1 MSLQINQ
8 ISSKYTVK
16 ELTENDIDVI
26 YELELG
32 NPLYY
37 QYCPPAVTRESIL
50 EDMEAL
56 PPKKTYEDKY
66 YIGFWEKEKL
76 VAIMDLI
83 VEYPNKNTAFVG
95 LFMLEKSV
103 QGNGVGTN
111 IIAEFCSYM
120 KNAGYSFVR
129 LGYVKGNP
137 QSRAFWLKNG
147 FEETGVV
154 CHNEECDIIILEKY
168 INSFL

>member
-1 MSLQINQ
+1 MRLQINQ
-8 ISSKYTVK
+8 ISSKYAVK
-16 ELTENDIDVI
+16 ELTETDIDEI

-37 QYCPPAVTRESIL
+37 RYGPPAVTRESVL
-50 EDMEAL
+50 KEMKAL

-66 YIGFWEKEKL
+66 YIGFWDKEKL
-76 VAIMDLI
+76 IAIMDLI
-83 VEYPNKNTAFVG
+83 VEYPNEDTAFIG

-103 QGNGVGTN
+103 QGNGVGTD
-111 IIAEFCSYM
+111 IIAEFSSYM
-120 KNAGYSFVR
+120 KSIGYSFVR

-137 QSRAFWLKNG
+137 QSKAFWLKNS

-154 CHNEECDIIILEKY
+154 CHNEEYDIIVLEK
-168 INSFL
+168 ILIHK

>member
-1 MSLQINQ
+1 MRLQINQ
-8 ISSKYTVK
+8 ISSKYAVK
-16 ELTENDIDVI
+16 ELTETDIDEI

-37 QYCPPAVTRESIL
+37 RYCPPAVTRESVL
-50 EDMEAL
+50 KEMKAL

-66 YIGFWEKEKL
+66 YIGFWDKEKL
-76 VAIMDLI
+76 IAIMDLI
-83 VEYPNKNTAFVG
+83 VEYPNEDTAFIG

-103 QGNGVGTN
+103 QGNGVGTD
-111 IIAEFCSYM
+111 IIAEFSSYM
-120 KNAGYSFVR
+120 KSIGYSFVR

-137 QSRAFWLKNG
+137 QSKAFWLKNS

-154 CHNEECDIIILEKY
+154 CHNEKYDIIVLEK
-168 INSFL
+168 ILIHK

>member
-1 MSLQINQ
+1 MRLQINQ
-8 ISSKYTVK
+8 ISSKYEVK
-16 ELTENDIDVI
+16 ELTETDIDAI

-37 QYCPPAVTRESIL
+37 LYCPPTVTKESVL
-50 EDMEAL
+50 KDMKAL

-66 YIGFWEKEKL
+66 YIGFWDKEKL
-76 VAIMDLI
+76 IAIMDLI
-83 VEYPNKNTAFVG
+83 VEYPNEDTAFVG

-103 QGNGVGTN
+103 QGNGVGTD

-120 KNAGYSFVR
+120 KNVGYSFVR

-154 CHNEECDIIILEKY
+154 CHNEKYDIIVLEK
-168 INSFL
+168 ILIHK